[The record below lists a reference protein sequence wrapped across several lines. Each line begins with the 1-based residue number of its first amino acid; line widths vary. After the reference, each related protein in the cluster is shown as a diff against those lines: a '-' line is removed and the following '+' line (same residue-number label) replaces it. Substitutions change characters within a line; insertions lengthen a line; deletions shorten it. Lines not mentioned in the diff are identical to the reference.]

1 MSTTKLT
8 KNQLALLADIL
19 TQYCEDCDSS
29 PTTAHLV
36 DKIWHKIA
44 LSHGIID
51 DEHTTPKFE
60 PAEEE
65 E

>member
-1 MSTTKLT
+1 MNKLT
-8 KNQLALLADIL
+8 KNQLALLSDIL

-29 PTTAHLV
+29 TTMAHLV
-36 DKIWHKIA
+36 DAIWHKIS
-44 LSHGIID
+44 LLHGLID

-65 E
+65 L

>member
-1 MSTTKLT
+1 MANLT
-8 KNQLALLADIL
+8 KNQLALLSDIL
-19 TQYCEDCDSS
+19 TQYCEDCDTSR
-29 PTTAHLV
+29 TTAHLV
-36 DKIWHKIA
+36 DNIWHTIA
-44 LSHGIID
+44 VMHRLID

>member
-1 MSTTKLT
+1 MTNRLT
-8 KNQLALLADIL
+8 KNQLALLAEIL
-19 TQYCEDCDSS
+19 TQHCEDCDSS
-29 PTTAHLV
+29 PTTAYLV
-36 DKIWHKIA
+36 DKIWQKIA
-44 LSHGIID
+44 AAHGLID

>member
-1 MSTTKLT
+1 MSNKLT

-19 TQYCEDCDSS
+19 TQHCEDCDTSS
-29 PTTAHLV
+29 TTAHLV
-36 DKIWHKIA
+36 DKIWQKIA
-44 LSHGIID
+44 AANGLID